1 MKRDADVAG
10 IVAVGLLLIV
20 VALTLAQV
28 GVDHWAAELPFV
40 AGFLTL
46 LGAWCLHRRDASARW
61 LRRGSLV
68 RG

>member
-1 MKRDADVAG
+1 MNRDTDVAG
-10 IVAVGLLLIV
+10 IVAIGLFLVG

-28 GVDHWAAELPFV
+28 GVDHWATELPFV
-40 AGFLTL
+40 AGCLAL
-46 LGAWCLHRRDASARW
+46 LGAWCLHRRDASARS

>member
-1 MKRDADVAG
+1 MKRDTNVAG
-10 IVAVGLLLIV
+10 IVAIGLFLVG

-28 GVDHWAAELPFV
+28 DVDHWAAELPFV